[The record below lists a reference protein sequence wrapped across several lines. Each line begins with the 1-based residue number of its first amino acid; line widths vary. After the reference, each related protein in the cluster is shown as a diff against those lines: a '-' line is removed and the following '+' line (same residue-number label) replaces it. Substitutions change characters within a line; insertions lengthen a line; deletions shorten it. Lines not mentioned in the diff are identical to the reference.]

1 VQRDSVGL
9 SRAPEGDS
17 ELFANNIMT
26 LLQSVAGSSLRDID
40 RLITEL
46 QMVRELLQ
54 KQGARVQRDIAEY
67 AHLSQSS
74 MQSTK
79 IIAEGLARWKKGGDG
94 LYAAPH

>member
-1 VQRDSVGL
+1 MQRDSVGL
-9 SRAPEGDS
+9 SRAPEGDV
-17 ELFANNIMT
+17 FANNIMT

>member
-1 VQRDSVGL
+1 MQRDSAGL

>member
-1 VQRDSVGL
+1 MQRDSAGL

-46 QMVRELLQ
+46 QMLREILQ
-54 KQGARVQRDIAEY
+54 QQGARVQRDIAEY

>member
-1 VQRDSVGL
+1 M
-9 SRAPEGDS
+9 
-17 ELFANNIMT
+17 FANNIMT

>member
-1 VQRDSVGL
+1 MQRDSAGL
-9 SRAPEGDS
+9 SRAPEGDV
-17 ELFANNIMT
+17 FANNIMT

>member
-1 VQRDSVGL
+1 MQRDSAGL

-46 QMVRELLQ
+46 QIVRELLQ